1 VRAEQWARSARQRA
15 ADLDLAPHEPGRLF
29 AGLALAG
36 VLWERTDDVAA
47 ATILEGVSDGVDIGR
62 RPPLQSLVALRQAEF
77 ARLTGDEAAADSH
90 LTRARLL
97 LPTASPSVKATFA
110 IEAAQQAL
118 RFQPAT
124 AADAIDDL
132 DDSPAATVLRVK
144 RALVDGHDG
153 AAMALLDTLSPPT
166 TPREHVER
174 GVLCALAISRRDVE
188 AANRQLADCLDVA
201 RSERFIRTIIDHGP
215 MVSKLLSAFT
225 PNRAVGQY
233 VEELIDADSS
243 MAAPLR
249 QLVAT
254 PLVDPLSPRELT
266 VLRYLSSRLT
276 NQEIASALY
285 VSLNTLKSHVK
296 SVYRKLAVASRQ
308 EAVEAG
314 RQLRLI

>member
-1 VRAEQWARSARQRA
+1 
-15 ADLDLAPHEPGRLF
+15 
-29 AGLALAG
+29 
-36 VLWERTDDVAA
+36 
-47 ATILEGVSDGVDIGR
+47 
-62 RPPLQSLVALRQAEF
+62 
-77 ARLTGDEAAADSH
+77 
-90 LTRARLL
+90 
-97 LPTASPSVKATFA
+97 
-110 IEAAQQAL
+110 
-118 RFQPAT
+118 
-124 AADAIDDL
+124 
-132 DDSPAATVLRVK
+132 
-144 RALVDGHDG
+144 
-153 AAMALLDTLSPPT
+153 MALLDTLSPPT